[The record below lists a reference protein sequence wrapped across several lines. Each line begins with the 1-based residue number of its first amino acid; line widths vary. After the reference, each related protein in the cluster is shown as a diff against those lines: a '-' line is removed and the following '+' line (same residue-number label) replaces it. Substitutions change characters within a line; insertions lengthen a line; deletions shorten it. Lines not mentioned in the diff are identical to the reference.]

1 MSQETCRTLPVRL
14 RGKDGI
20 WRASQAASWTPS
32 FLVSAGVNYFRTIMR
47 ASRFAAAF
55 IPLLFTTIAPAST
68 PDSSRTLPQEG
79 SPPDTSTRSYTLN
92 EIVVTATR
100 REVNSASAPSAVT
113 VIRREAIEALPGTL
127 LASALSWTPGM
138 SLRSYGGGASV
149 ETISLRGMSPE
160 HTLVLVDG
168 QRENSFQNGLADF
181 GILSSSTVDRVEI
194 VRGGSSALYGA
205 DAVGGVINVITR
217 TPGDGIH
224 GSASA
229 MLGSNHESGSGFSLS
244 GGAGDAGLLVSLRKE
259 QGRGD
264 YDFRFSDGK
273 TETTLTRGGED
284 YALVTGDARADWKL
298 SPAFRSTASFSY
310 TDADRG
316 SPGVVTDLTSSGR
329 GRLWDRLEFLRG
341 GVDWDA
347 TAALSLRVRGS
358 AHYGVEQYDDP
369 GQILNGSPLH
379 GLYANHDDIIT
390 PEAFFTV
397 SPALSGL
404 AGVEYARASLQSSE
418 TTSALRIQRSAFLS
432 TEDVFPLPWSAPFE
446 IAMYPSVRYDAYSDV
461 AGDVSP
467 RLGLNIGLLKDP
479 GLRIRASYGKSFRV
493 PVLNDLYWIE
503 GGNPALRP
511 ERALSFEAGLRC
523 DFEFLGSIRIDASYF
538 SIDSRDRIVWVPS
551 SGTFWSPKNISSAT
565 SRGAEGEAAW
575 TGLEGALRI
584 SINGTLTHVVK
595 TSADFSGDPTE
606 GKRLIYE
613 PEETFNAVADARCGP
628 VNLLYRHSWISYRY
642 TTEVNDRFLPAYSLE
657 SAAVRFTLPV
667 APFNASVK
675 AEVNNIFNTSYQ
687 VIALYPMPLREFRA
701 TLEARL

>member
-1 MSQETCRTLPVRL
+1 MTAC
-14 RGKDGI
+14 
-20 WRASQAASWTPS
+20 
-32 FLVSAGVNYFRTIMR
+32 
-47 ASRFAAAF
+47 RFAAAF
-55 IPLLFTTIAPAST
+55 IPLFFTHVSLASGPDTGGTVPHDGAP
-68 PDSSRTLPQEG
+68 PDSSA
-79 SPPDTSTRSYTLN
+79 RSYTMD

-100 REVNSASAPSAVT
+100 REIGSASAPSSVT
-113 VIRREAIEALPGTL
+113 VVRRDAIEAMPGTL

-181 GILSSSTVDRVEI
+181 GMLSSSDVERVEI

-205 DAVGGVINVITR
+205 DAIGGVINVITR
-217 TPGDGIH
+217 APGDGVH

-244 GGAGDAGLLVSLRKE
+244 GGTDAAGLLVSLRKE

-264 YDFRFSDGK
+264 YDFRFSDGR
-273 TETTLTRGGED
+273 TETTLRRAGED
-284 YALVTGDARADWKL
+284 YALVTGDARADWRIGPSL
-298 SPAFRSTASFSY
+298 RSTASFSY
-310 TDADRG
+310 TDGDRG
-316 SPGVVTDLTSSGR
+316 SPGVVTDPSSSGR

-341 GVDWDA
+341 GIDWDA
-347 TAALSLRVRGS
+347 AEGLALRIRGS
-358 AHYGVEQYDDP
+358 AHYGLEQYDDP
-369 GQILNGSPLH
+369 GQLLNGSPLH
-379 GLYANHDDIIT
+379 SLYANHDDIIT

-404 AGVEYARASLQSSE
+404 AGVEYARASLRSTE

-432 TEDVFPLPWSAPFE
+432 TENVFSLPWSAPFE
-446 IAMYPSVRYDAYSDV
+446 IALYPSVRYDAYSDV

-467 RLGLNIGLLKDP
+467 RLGLNVGLLKDP

-503 GGNPALRP
+503 GGNPDLRP
-511 ERALSFEAGLRC
+511 ERALSFDAGLRC

-551 SGTFWSPKNISSAT
+551 SGTFWSPKNISDAT
-565 SRGAEGEAAW
+565 SRGAEAEAAW
-575 TGLEGALRI
+575 TGLNGALRI
-584 SINGTLTHVVK
+584 SLNGTLTHVVK
-595 TSADFSGDPTE
+595 TSADYPGDPTE

-613 PEETFNAVADARCGP
+613 PEETFNAVAEGRCGP
-628 VNLLYRHSWISYRY
+628 FNLLFRHSWISYRY

-667 APFNASVK
+667 SPFNASLK
-675 AEVNNIFNTSYQ
+675 AEVNNLFNTSYQ